1 MKISY
6 ILGAI
11 VVLVFCDAATAVEIT
26 VGGASD
32 WGLGFNYTTWA
43 SSQTFTVGDTL
54 DFKYTPGQH
63 NVLEVTKANYD
74 SCDTSNPISKNTTG
88 NDKVLLT
95 EVGTR
100 YFICGFTG
108 HCAGGMKLAVD
119 VVASGQGSTSPSPA
133 VPSPAVPSPPP
144 PPPPPAASSADGL
157 KITAAALF
165 GLVMMAFT
173 IQ

>member
-1 MKISY
+1 MKIV
-6 ILGAI
+6 LVAI
-11 VVLVFCDAATAVEIT
+11 VVLFLFDAANGAEIT

-43 SSQTFTVGDTL
+43 SSQTFRIGDTL
-54 DFKYTPGQH
+54 DFKYTQGQH

-74 SCDTSNPISKNTTG
+74 SCGTSNPISTHATG

-119 VVASGQGSTSPSPA
+119 VVASGQGPSSPSPV

-144 PPPPPAASSADGL
+144 PPAAPSSAGGL
-157 KITAAALF
+157 KVKAAAVF
-165 GLVMMAFT
+165 GLAVMAFT
-173 IQ
+173 I

>member
-54 DFKYTPGQH
+54 GTYIFVSLSFFLSSSYV
-63 NVLEVTKANYD
+63 NISAN
-74 SCDTSNPISKNTTG
+74 
-88 NDKVLLT
+88 
-95 EVGTR
+95 
-100 YFICGFTG
+100 
-108 HCAGGMKLAVD
+108 
-119 VVASGQGSTSPSPA
+119 
-133 VPSPAVPSPPP
+133 
-144 PPPPPAASSADGL
+144 
-157 KITAAALF
+157 
-165 GLVMMAFT
+165 
-173 IQ
+173 